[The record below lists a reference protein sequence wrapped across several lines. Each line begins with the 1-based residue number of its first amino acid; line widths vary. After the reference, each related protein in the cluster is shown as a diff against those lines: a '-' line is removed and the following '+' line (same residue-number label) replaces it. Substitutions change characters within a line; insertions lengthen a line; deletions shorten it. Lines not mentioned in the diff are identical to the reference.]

1 VATLCDVARSLLDDE
16 YRRLLFLNGHGG
28 NIDPMRMAVREMQPE
43 YPHALLAAGCYWSVA
58 DEFIRD
64 TLEGEHK
71 YVGHAC
77 EFETSM
83 MLHVRPDLVNRDRL
97 ADAGE
102 LVTDSLQ
109 GVFLS
114 RDMRQ
119 RTREGYTGRPDLA
132 TAAKGERLFSG
143 IVDRL
148 ASLAEQL
155 LGEPL
160 GTEYSEFIG

>member
-1 VATLCDVARSLLDDE
+1 
-16 YRRLLFLNGHGG
+16 
-28 NIDPMRMAVREMQPE
+28 
-43 YPHALLAAGCYWSVA
+43 
-58 DEFIRD
+58 
-64 TLEGEHK
+64 
-71 YVGHAC
+71 
-77 EFETSM
+77 M
-83 MLHVRPDLVNRDRL
+83 MLHVRPDLVNRERL

-132 TAAKGERLFSG
+132 SAAKGERLFHG

-155 LGEPL
+155 LHEPL
-160 GTEYSEFIG
+160 GTEYSEFVG